1 MYLLT
6 VLGMMLFSQFSAY
19 EDEGDEVI
27 SPSEEI
33 ASADVKVPVDED
45 CPCNAGKKKKP

>member
-19 EDEGDEVI
+19 ADEGDEVI

-33 ASADVKVPVDED
+33 ASADAEVPVDED
-45 CPCNAGKKKKP
+45 CGCGGKKKKP

>member
-6 VLGMMLFSQFSAY
+6 VLGMMLFSQFPVNA
-19 EDEGDEVI
+19 DEGDEVI
-27 SPSEEI
+27 SPLEEI
-33 ASADVKVPVDED
+33 ASADSEVPVDED